1 MPKMLYSSSR
11 HQSISHPVGYPGQNS
26 RYGQIAVAE
35 RILAEQ
41 KMKIAQISPLYE
53 SVPPKGYG
61 GIERI
66 VSYLTEELVALGHE
80 VTLFASADSETKA
93 RLVAVKEAGL
103 RLQSPPVRDPIIHHV
118 HLLEMAFAAAAEYD
132 ILHFHLDYLH
142 LPFAK
147 RCSGVSVTTMH
158 GRLDLP
164 DLASLFVRYQEMP
177 VVSIS
182 DAQRAPL
189 GWLNWC
195 ATIHHGIPEKQYLF
209 HAKPGSYLAFLG
221 RISPEKGLDRAIA
234 IATESGIPL
243 RVAAKIEKSDYEY
256 FVSTIKPLLQNR
268 LVEFIGEIGEK
279 EKDEFLGNAL
289 ALLFPIDWPEPFGL
303 VMIESLATG
312 TPVIA
317 YPNGSVPEII
327 EDGETGFLVES
338 IAEAARAV
346 ARVHSLKRKQCRET
360 FERRF
365 TARRMAQDH
374 VALYHRLCSEGTKS
388 DGRELR
394 VVQSAA

>member
-1 MPKMLYSSSR
+1 
-11 HQSISHPVGYPGQNS
+11 
-26 RYGQIAVAE
+26 
-35 RILAEQ
+35 
-41 KMKIAQISPLYE
+41 MKIAQISPLYE

-132 ILHFHLDYLH
+132 ILHFHQDYLH

-195 ATIHHGIPEKQYLF
+195 ATIHHGIPERQYLF